1 MSIEDIKNKVLD
13 AGAHLLIGQNPA
25 TAQAA
30 ERPSIPPPAPAPRPV
45 TAPTP
50 APAPAPPPAAPAAPA
65 PRPNALLTVGGKE
78 IIGPPRLGDAP
89 FRDPS
94 GNPVLP
100 GDDFPAAGAPKLG
113 SDELARRA
121 AKNAVGAPERPSIP
135 APAAEPISP
144 GDRYNAKRD
153 STMLP
158 AGEAPLLTNR
168 QDKRGEIIGGSEPW
182 SPDRGKIPTLAEQG
196 IFLPGNDELQPGTK
210 GYFEQTGISPKGG
223 GGFTRG
229 GADVAPG
236 DMPTGVRMNGG
247 AAAEA
252 IARWNPRASDM
263 QGSRQNIFADMIPRA
278 LSGAADEYRGANT
291 SMTGPAGGDSE
302 RTRRMNDEAAAGGFG
317 NSFDRFAGLRG
328 PNDRISK
335 SMVRLREQGMQNQVT
350 MRGQDSASRTAAAS
364 EAGQNSRAMLSDAT
378 NRRGQEM
385 VQETARYGRDTD
397 LAREGIQQDTSFG
410 VANRH
415 LAASVYGA
423 DQNTARAAATSI
435 AKNAGID
442 DSTINKLLE
451 VSINPDTG
459 LFDPYMYKT
468 NYENVLKTMGTSSTG
483 GKGRGTKYGD
493 GQIGKDRNGRS
504 VIKQNGQWVPYN
516 G

>member
-1 MSIEDIKNKVLD
+1 M
-13 AGAHLLIGQNPA
+13 
-25 TAQAA
+25 
-30 ERPSIPPPAPAPRPV
+30 
-45 TAPTP
+45 
-50 APAPAPPPAAPAAPA
+50 
-65 PRPNALLTVGGKE
+65 
-78 IIGPPRLGDAP
+78 
-89 FRDPS
+89 
-94 GNPVLP
+94 
-100 GDDFPAAGAPKLG
+100 
-113 SDELARRA
+113 
-121 AKNAVGAPERPSIP
+121 
-135 APAAEPISP
+135 SP

-210 GYFEQTGISPKGG
+210 GYFDQTGISPKGG

-291 SMTGPAGGDSE
+291 SMTGSAGTSE
-302 RTRRMNDEAAAGGFG
+302 RTQRMNDEAAAGGG
-317 NSFDRFAGLRG
+317 NSFDRFAGLTG
-328 PNDRISK
+328 PNGRISR
-335 SMVRLREQGMQNQVT
+335 SMVRLREQGMQNRVT
-350 MRGQDSASRTAAAS
+350 MRGQDSASRTAAAN
-364 EAGQNSRAMLSDAT
+364 EAGQNSRAMLADAT

-410 VANRH
+410 VANRN
-415 LAASVYGA
+415 LAGQVYSA
-423 DQNTARAAATSI
+423 DQNTARSAATSI
-435 AKNAGID
+435 AKNLGID
-442 DSTINKLLE
+442 DSTVNKMME

-459 LFDPYMYKT
+459 LFDPDMFKS
-468 NYENVLKTMGTSSTG
+468 NYERLKTTLGTGKSGAGG
-483 GKGRGTKYGD
+483 GKQKYGD